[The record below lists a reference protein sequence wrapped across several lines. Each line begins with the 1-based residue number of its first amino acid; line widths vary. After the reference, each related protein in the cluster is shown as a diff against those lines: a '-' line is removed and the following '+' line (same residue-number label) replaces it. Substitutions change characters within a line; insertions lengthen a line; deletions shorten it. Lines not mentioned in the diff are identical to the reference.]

1 MCENGLRANSAFSSV
16 CALPAR
22 LERIFSFVGQPLKQT
37 TNLFPNLQ
45 TKRLTTMPKDY
56 SRTRRVGEQIQREM
70 AQLVQQEIKDPRLGL
85 VTISAVK
92 LSKDMSHANIFF
104 TVIDNGEE
112 DKDNQTKEASITETV
127 KILEGASGFLRHE
140 LAKRMQL
147 RIVPHI
153 HFKYDDSIAHGNE
166 LSALIS
172 KAMGMENPENR
183 MSDSDD
189 KDDE

>member
-1 MCENGLRANSAFSSV
+1 
-16 CALPAR
+16 
-22 LERIFSFVGQPLKQT
+22 
-37 TNLFPNLQ
+37 
-45 TKRLTTMPKDY
+45 MPKDY

-104 TVIDNGEE
+104 TVLDSSDKSSGE
-112 DKDNQTKEASITETV
+112 DKQSKEESIAETV

-140 LAKRMQL
+140 LGKRMQL
-147 RIVPHI
+147 RIVPHV
-153 HFKYDDSIAHGNE
+153 HFKYDESISYGND
-166 LSALIS
+166 LSALIN

-183 MSDSDD
+183 MSDMDDDSESSSD
-189 KDDE
+189 KSSSNKLGNDE

>member
-1 MCENGLRANSAFSSV
+1 
-16 CALPAR
+16 
-22 LERIFSFVGQPLKQT
+22 
-37 TNLFPNLQ
+37 
-45 TKRLTTMPKDY
+45 MPKDF

-104 TVIDNGEE
+104 TILNDEQSVEE
-112 DKDNQTKEASITETV
+112 TL
-127 KILEGASGFLRHE
+127 KILDGASGFLRHE

-147 RIVPHI
+147 RIVPHV
-153 HFKYDDSIAHGNE
+153 HFKYDESISYGNE
-166 LSALIS
+166 LSSLIN

-183 MSDSDD
+183 MADSDQA
-189 KDDE
+189 DDQDDDASSDLSSRE

>member
-1 MCENGLRANSAFSSV
+1 
-16 CALPAR
+16 
-22 LERIFSFVGQPLKQT
+22 
-37 TNLFPNLQ
+37 
-45 TKRLTTMPKDY
+45 MPKDF

-104 TVIDNGEE
+104 TVLDEE
-112 DKDNQTKEASITETV
+112 HPIEETLKV
-127 KILEGASGFLRHE
+127 LEGAAGFLRHE

-153 HFKYDDSIAHGNE
+153 HFKYDESIAYGND
-166 LSALIS
+166 LSALIN

-183 MSDSDD
+183 MSDSEDQDD
-189 KDDE
+189 ASSDHKDGKE

>member
-1 MCENGLRANSAFSSV
+1 
-16 CALPAR
+16 
-22 LERIFSFVGQPLKQT
+22 
-37 TNLFPNLQ
+37 
-45 TKRLTTMPKDY
+45 MPKDY

-104 TVIDNGEE
+104 TILNDEQSVEE
-112 DKDNQTKEASITETV
+112 TL
-127 KILEGASGFLRHE
+127 KILDGASGFLRHE

-147 RIVPHI
+147 RIVPHV
-153 HFKYDDSIAHGNE
+153 HFKYDESIAYGNE
-166 LSALIS
+166 LSSLIN

-189 KDDE
+189 EDQNHDPHDPKDEQN

>member
-1 MCENGLRANSAFSSV
+1 
-16 CALPAR
+16 
-22 LERIFSFVGQPLKQT
+22 
-37 TNLFPNLQ
+37 
-45 TKRLTTMPKDY
+45 MPKDF

-104 TVIDNGEE
+104 TVLASSDKSSGVEGKEE
-112 DKDNQTKEASITETV
+112 QTKEETIAETV

-140 LAKRMQL
+140 LGKRMQL

-153 HFKYDDSIAHGNE
+153 HFKYDESISYGND

-189 KDDE
+189 QDDASTDHNDGKE

>member
-1 MCENGLRANSAFSSV
+1 
-16 CALPAR
+16 
-22 LERIFSFVGQPLKQT
+22 
-37 TNLFPNLQ
+37 
-45 TKRLTTMPKDY
+45 MPKDY

-104 TVIDNGEE
+104 TVLDNRDE
-112 DKDNQTKEASITETV
+112 DKDEQSKDESIAETV

-140 LAKRMQL
+140 LGKRMQL
-147 RIVPHI
+147 RIVPNI
-153 HFKYDDSIAHGNE
+153 HFKYDESISYGND
-166 LSALIS
+166 LSALIN

-183 MSDSDD
+183 MSDSDVD
-189 KDDE
+189 NDENDLKDD

>member
-1 MCENGLRANSAFSSV
+1 
-16 CALPAR
+16 
-22 LERIFSFVGQPLKQT
+22 
-37 TNLFPNLQ
+37 
-45 TKRLTTMPKDY
+45 MPKDF
-56 SRTRRVGEQIQREM
+56 SRTRRVGEQLQREM

-104 TVIDNGEE
+104 TVLNNDESSEE
-112 DKDNQTKEASITETV
+112 QPIEETL

-153 HFKYDDSIAHGNE
+153 HFKYDESIAYGND
-166 LSALIS
+166 LSALIN

-183 MSDSDD
+183 MSDMDD
-189 KDDE
+189 DDETSIKD

>member
-1 MCENGLRANSAFSSV
+1 
-16 CALPAR
+16 
-22 LERIFSFVGQPLKQT
+22 
-37 TNLFPNLQ
+37 
-45 TKRLTTMPKDY
+45 MPKDF

-92 LSKDMSHANIFF
+92 LSKDMSHANVFF
-104 TVIDNGEE
+104 TTLDGGVSNEE
-112 DKDNQTKEASITETV
+112 QSVEETL
-127 KILEGASGFLRHE
+127 KILEGAAGFLRHE

-153 HFKYDDSIAHGNE
+153 HFKYDESIAYGND
-166 LSALIS
+166 LSALIN

-183 MSDSDD
+183 MSDIEDDDAGSDQ
-189 KDDE
+189 KNGNNE

>member
-1 MCENGLRANSAFSSV
+1 
-16 CALPAR
+16 
-22 LERIFSFVGQPLKQT
+22 
-37 TNLFPNLQ
+37 
-45 TKRLTTMPKDY
+45 MPKDF

-104 TVIDNGEE
+104 TVLDANEDGNGE
-112 DKDNQTKEASITETV
+112 QTKEQSIAETV

-140 LAKRMQL
+140 LGKRMQL
-147 RIVPHI
+147 RIVPNI
-153 HFKYDDSIAHGNE
+153 HFKYDESISYGND
-166 LSALIS
+166 LSALIN

-183 MSDSDD
+183 MSDNDAQDD
-189 KDDE
+189 PGTDHDDSKA

>member
-1 MCENGLRANSAFSSV
+1 
-16 CALPAR
+16 
-22 LERIFSFVGQPLKQT
+22 
-37 TNLFPNLQ
+37 
-45 TKRLTTMPKDY
+45 MPKDY

-70 AQLVQQEIKDPRLGL
+70 AQLVQQEIKDPRLGI

-104 TVIDNGEE
+104 TILGDGEKNDKNTID
-112 DKDNQTKEASITETV
+112 ETV
-127 KILEGASGFLRHE
+127 KILEGAAGFLRHE

-153 HFKYDDSIAHGNE
+153 HFKYDESIAYGND
-166 LSALIS
+166 LSALIN

-183 MSDSDD
+183 MSDMDEEDSSD
-189 KDDE
+189 KSNNDD

>member
-1 MCENGLRANSAFSSV
+1 
-16 CALPAR
+16 
-22 LERIFSFVGQPLKQT
+22 
-37 TNLFPNLQ
+37 
-45 TKRLTTMPKDY
+45 MPKDY

-70 AQLVQQEIKDPRLGL
+70 AQLVQQEVKDPRLGL

-104 TVIDNGEE
+104 TVLDNPDENKAEQSKEE
-112 DKDNQTKEASITETV
+112 SIAETV

-140 LAKRMQL
+140 LGKRMQL
-147 RIVPHI
+147 RIVPNI
-153 HFKYDDSIAHGNE
+153 HFKYDESISYGND
-166 LSALIS
+166 LSALIN

-189 KDDE
+189 NNDEHDLKDD

>member
-1 MCENGLRANSAFSSV
+1 
-16 CALPAR
+16 
-22 LERIFSFVGQPLKQT
+22 
-37 TNLFPNLQ
+37 
-45 TKRLTTMPKDY
+45 MPKDF
-56 SRTRRVGEQIQREM
+56 SRTRRVGEQLQREM

-104 TVIDNGEE
+104 TVLNNDKSGEE
-112 DKDNQTKEASITETV
+112 QPIEETL

-153 HFKYDDSIAHGNE
+153 HFKYDESIAYGND
-166 LSALIS
+166 LSALIN

-183 MSDSDD
+183 MSDMED
-189 KDDE
+189 DDETSNKD